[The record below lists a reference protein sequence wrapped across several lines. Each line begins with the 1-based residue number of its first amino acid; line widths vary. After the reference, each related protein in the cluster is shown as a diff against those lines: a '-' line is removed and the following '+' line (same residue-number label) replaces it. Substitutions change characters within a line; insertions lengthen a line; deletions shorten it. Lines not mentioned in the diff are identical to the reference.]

1 MGEGGGDGGGRA
13 DGSGPCGG
21 EDGTGRSCGGIPY
34 RCRRESVS
42 GALEPVIVSS
52 IELTKL
58 NGKEAAHSGGE
69 YALHIASCVAT
80 LVS

>member
-1 MGEGGGDGGGRA
+1 VGEGGGDGGGRA

-21 EDGTGRSCGGIPY
+21 EDGTGRSRKGIPD
-34 RCRRESVS
+34 RCRRESVGS
-42 GALEPVIVSS
+42 ALGPVIVSS

-69 YALHIASCVAT
+69 YALRTASGVAT